1 MLLNSETDYAIRILS
16 CLSEQDA
23 RIGAVEISEKTGV
36 SQRFALKI
44 LHKLV
49 LAGLVGSVRGSKG
62 GYRLAKPAGS
72 ITLLDDFETMNGPLS
87 LNRCQLA
94 GETCTHPEGYCRYRA
109 VFADIT
115 CYIKKK
121 LSEITLDQNPQNFKL

>member
-16 CLSEQDA
+16 CLSERDM

-49 LAGLVGSVRGSKG
+49 LAGLVGSVRGS
-62 GYRLAKPAGS
+62 RVATVWPSLPA
-72 ITLLDDFETMNGPLS
+72 
-87 LNRCQLA
+87 A
-94 GETCTHPEGYCRYRA
+94 
-109 VFADIT
+109 
-115 CYIKKK
+115 
-121 LSEITLDQNPQNFKL
+121 